1 MYVGPSAGAPVG
13 VSVGSSVGLV
23 VGSSVGTPSPVGAS
37 VGALVGMYVGPS
49 AGAPVGVSV
58 GSSVGLVVESSV
70 GPSVGSSVGLSV
82 GFSVGPPELGEVL
95 GDEVRFSFSISSF
108 NRKYSSEN
116 ISEDPRIEPMSIAS
130 PPSSLLS
137 SSCFKGS
144 LRFSKAVS

>member
-49 AGAPVGVSV
+49 AGAPVG
-58 GSSVGLVVESSV
+58 LVVGSSV